1 MRKFQSRGFIV
12 QEKHELTPKNK
23 MSFSEKESDV
33 EFLRRAGL
41 AYKQML
47 DQASQIVVGQQPVF
61 EGLMIALASR
71 GHCLLAGAP
80 GLAKTTIVGTLAKLF
95 GLEFH
100 RITLSP
106 DMTPHDIIG
115 TEVRREDGPLLTNML
130 LVEDINCAPPKTQMT
145 LLNAI
150 QDECVTIGQTRHPL
164 PKPFCVVATET
175 PVERE
180 GISPLTASQL
190 DRFMMKLIAGYP
202 TFEEE
207 FELVRRMSSLGDQVI
222 QPVFSLDDL
231 LRLQEMV
238 PRSPV
243 GDDVAEFAVTMIR
256 KTRVDD
262 HTEKTF
268 EFMPQ
273 QVEYG
278 ASTRSL
284 QDLIRAA
291 QTRATL
297 NGRTRTA
304 KNDVRF
310 VSKLVLRHRLVMQ
323 PNASLSSDDVI
334 EQLD

>member
-1 MRKFQSRGFIV
+1 
-12 QEKHELTPKNK
+12 
-23 MSFSEKESDV
+23 MSSTEKESDV
-33 EFLRRAGL
+33 EFLRRVGQTH
-41 AYKQML
+41 KQML
-47 DQASQIVVGQQPVF
+47 DQASRIVVGQLPVF
-61 EGLMIALASR
+61 EGLMIAMASR

-80 GLAKTTIVGTLAKLF
+80 GMAKTTIVSTPAKLF
-95 GLEFH
+95 GLEF
-100 RITLSP
+100 RRMTLTP
-106 DMTPHDIIG
+106 DMTPGDFVHA
-115 TEVRREDGPLLTNML
+115 DGPLFTHIL

-150 QDECVTIGQTRHPL
+150 QDECVTLGHVQHPL
-164 PKPFCVVATET
+164 PKPFFVVATET

-180 GISPLTASQL
+180 DISPLTASQL
-190 DRFMMKLIAGYP
+190 DRVMMKLIAGFP
-202 TFEEE
+202 SFVED
-207 FELVRRMSSLGDQVI
+207 FELARRMSSPGDQDLK
-222 QPVFSLDDL
+222 PLFSRDDL

-238 PRSPV
+238 PHSPV
-243 GDDVAEFAVTMIR
+243 SDEVAEFAVTMIR

-262 HTEKTF
+262 HAETF
-268 EFMPQ
+268 GFMPQ
-273 QVEYG
+273 QVAWG

-291 QTRATL
+291 QARATL

-323 PNASLSSDDVI
+323 PDASLSSDDVI

>member
-1 MRKFQSRGFIV
+1 
-12 QEKHELTPKNK
+12 
-23 MSFSEKESDV
+23 MSFTEKESDV
-33 EFLRRAGL
+33 EFLRRTAQ

-47 DQASQIVVGQQPVF
+47 DQASQIVVGLQPVF
-61 EGLMIALASR
+61 EGLTIALAAR

-80 GLAKTTIVGTLAKLF
+80 GMAKTTIVSTLAKLF
-95 GLEFH
+95 GLEF
-100 RITLSP
+100 RRMTLTP
-106 DMTPHDIIG
+106 DMTPHDISGI
-115 TEVRREDGPLLTNML
+115 EVRQEDGTRIVDGRLLTHVL
-130 LVEDINCAPPKTQMT
+130 LVGDINCAPPKSQMV
-145 LLNAI
+145 LLDAI
-150 QDECVTIGQTRHPL
+150 QDECVTIGPTRHPL
-164 PKPFCVVATET
+164 PKPFFVVATET

-180 GISPLTASQL
+180 GISPLTTSQL

-207 FELVRRMSSLGDQVI
+207 FELVRRMSKLDDQVI
-222 QPVFSLDDL
+222 QPVFSMDDL
-231 LRLQEMV
+231 LRLQNMI
-238 PRSPV
+238 PHSPV

-256 KTRVDD
+256 KTRVDNPS
-262 HTEKTF
+262 ETF

-273 QVEYG
+273 QVEFG
-278 ASTRSL
+278 AGTRSL

-291 QTRATL
+291 QARATL
-297 NGRTRTA
+297 CGRTRTA

>member
-1 MRKFQSRGFIV
+1 
-12 QEKHELTPKNK
+12 
-23 MSFSEKESDV
+23 MSFTEKESDV
-33 EFLRRAGL
+33 EFLRRIGQT
-41 AYKQML
+41 YKQML
-47 DQASQIVVGQQPVF
+47 DQASQIVIGQQPVF

-80 GLAKTTIVGTLAKLF
+80 GLAKTTIVSTLAKLF
-95 GLEFH
+95 GLEF
-100 RITLSP
+100 RRMTLTH
-106 DMTPHDIIG
+106 DMTPHDITG
-115 TEVRREDGPLLTNML
+115 MEVRREDGTQIFYGPLLTNML

-145 LLNAI
+145 LLNTI
-150 QDECVTIGQTRHPL
+150 QDECLTIGHTHHPL
-164 PKPFCVVATET
+164 PKPFFVVATET

-190 DRFMMKLIAGYP
+190 DRFTMKLIAGYP
-202 TFEEE
+202 MFEEE
-207 FELVRRMSSLGDQVI
+207 FELVRRMSKLGDHAI
-222 QPVFSLDDL
+222 KPVFSMDDL
-231 LRLQEMV
+231 VRLQETV

-243 GDDVAEFAVTMIR
+243 SDEVAEFAVTMIR

-273 QVEYG
+273 QVEFG
-278 ASTRSL
+278 AGTRSL

-291 QTRATL
+291 QARATL
-297 NGRTRTA
+297 SGRTRTA